1 MFIKASK
8 FEKLIKTA
16 YKDNRLHVGNDGE
29 YFLAAGAGWS
39 MAMKEYLMPK
49 EMKAAVIKYVGRM
62 PEREE
67 YFLALEEGD
76 QEEVPGAFIGK
87 EDIKD
92 LPYAEP
98 THLAYICHGTLFNIF
113 QSISSDRDFMVR
125 ASTIDMIDESEIDV
139 QDGELK
145 LTGPYLDLAGNQI
158 IVENDRM
165 QMRLY
170 ISEPDAAEAE
180 LLGYLEKVDL
190 NSFGEEET

>member
-1 MFIKASK
+1 MFIKPSK

-29 YFLAAGAGWS
+29 NFLAAGAGWS
-39 MAMKEYLMPK
+39 IAMKEYLMPK

-98 THLAYICHGTLFNIF
+98 TRLAYICHGTLFNIF

-125 ASTIDMIDESEIDV
+125 AQLVDVIDESVIDTW
-139 QDGELK
+139 DGELK
-145 LTGPYLDLAGNQI
+145 IAGPYLDIRNRQI
-158 IVENDRM
+158 IVQNDRM
-165 QMRLY
+165 QLRLF
-170 ISEPDAAEAE
+170 ISPTEGAEAE
-180 LLGYLEKVDL
+180 LLNYLARTDL
-190 NSFGEEET
+190 NSFGKEET